1 MAELL
6 LGRRRDSF
14 PYLTMG
20 AFSYIIHRMSGYLF
34 YTDRNKKYIIDET
47 FLNIRAGL

>member
-1 MAELL
+1 
-6 LGRRRDSF
+6 
-14 PYLTMG
+14 MG